1 MKTIIAGDRNFQDYE
16 LMKESIEESGFEITT
31 VISGCARGADTLG
44 EQWAEENNV
53 PVEKFPAQWA
63 LHGKAAGPIRNGE
76 MAKVGEALIAFLA
89 PHSKGTKNM
98 INQATKKGLKVFV
111 KEI

>member
-1 MKTIIAGDRNFQDYE
+1 MRTIIAGDRNFQDYE
-16 LMKESIEESGFEITT
+16 LMKEAIEESEFEITI

-44 EQWAEENNV
+44 EQWAEENDV
-53 PVEKFPAQWA
+53 PVLKFPANWDA
-63 LHGKAAGPIRNGE
+63 YGRAAGPIRNGE
-76 MAKVGEALIAFLA
+76 MAKSAEALIAFLA

-98 INQATKKGLKVFV
+98 IEQATKKGLKVFV